1 MDESFIEDS
10 THADDSMMLFDVQE
24 TPIRMTSADVSLVEA
39 LNGPDAETGMQE
51 DEALELAVGADAS
64 GPWFTPPPPADPS
77 ASENRRRCST
87 HAVALFCTLARAY
100 AYFIVL
106 CVNHA

>member
-51 DEALELAVGADAS
+51 DEALKLAVGADAS

-77 ASENRRRCST
+77 ASENRRRCSA